1 MARQRIATARKVA
14 RQQASE
20 VTEPDCGTYFREAV
34 EDIHAFVDGAPIRH
48 LT

>member
-14 RQQASE
+14 RQQASDA
-20 VTEPDCGTYFREAV
+20 TEPDYGTYFREAV
-34 EDIHAFVDGAPIRH
+34 EDIDAFLDGAPIRH